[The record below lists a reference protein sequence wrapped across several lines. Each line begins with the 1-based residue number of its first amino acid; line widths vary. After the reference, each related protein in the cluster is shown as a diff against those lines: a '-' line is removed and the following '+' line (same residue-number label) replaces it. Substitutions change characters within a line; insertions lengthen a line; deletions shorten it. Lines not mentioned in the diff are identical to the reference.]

1 MSAAKMAPREG
12 FGALLS
18 PEAMSLLTGLSEF
31 LDGRGVAAYLVGGF
45 IRDVLLGRAAA
56 DIDIAVAADPLVTA
70 QQVAIALDGKFV
82 RLDTEHRTGR
92 VILPGTKIDFSP
104 LNSTIEAD
112 LARRDFA
119 IDALAWE
126 LNPLAHG
133 ELGGELIDPH
143 GGTRDLEAGIVRA
156 VSPTA
161 FRADGVRLLRAV
173 RLAAELDFAI
183 DLATESLLRQDA
195 HLVAGVAGER
205 VREELLRLLHLP
217 QGHRLWGYL
226 DRLGLLTALIPEL
239 TPEKGVSQP
248 REHYWDVFEHSLMTI
263 DSVDYLLRRGDWEY
277 GGGELLAAA
286 PWSTQLSEYFDRP
299 LSGLGSRRAL
309 LKLAALLH
317 DVAKP
322 QTKALQ
328 PDGRTRFL
336 GHAPAGAV
344 VAAEIMTRLRFSGRE
359 IKYVTTLIEHH
370 LRPTQMSQQGMPSRR
385 AIYRYFRDTG
395 EAGVDILF
403 LSLAD
408 HLATRGPTL
417 DGAGWREHARLV
429 DYVLEK
435 RFTETEVVAPPRLLD
450 GHDLMNNFGLEP
462 GPQIGR
468 LLGALY
474 EAQAAGEVGSRE
486 EALAYIG
493 RCLEGKERG
502 L

>member
-1 MSAAKMAPREG
+1 MSAAQTAPGEG

-18 PEAMSLLTGLSEF
+18 PEALRLLTGLSEL
-31 LDGRGVAAYLVGGF
+31 LDGQGVTAWLVGGF
-45 IRDVLLGRAAA
+45 IRDVLLGRPAA

-70 QQVAIALDGKFV
+70 QQVAATLGGKFV

-92 VILPGTKIDFSP
+92 VILPATEIDFSP
-104 LNSTIEAD
+104 LDGTIEAD
-112 LARRDFA
+112 LARRDFT
-119 IDALAWE
+119 IDALAWA
-126 LNPLAHG
+126 LNPLARDNS
-133 ELGGELIDPH
+133 GGELIDPH
-143 GGTRDLEAGIVRA
+143 GGARDLEAGIVRV
-156 VSPTA
+156 VSPTV

-173 RLAAELDFAI
+173 RLAAELDFTI
-183 DLATESLLRQDA
+183 DPATEALLGRDA
-195 HLVAGVAGER
+195 PLVTEVAGER
-205 VREELLRLLHLP
+205 VREELLRQMHLP
-217 QGHRLWGYL
+217 QGHRLWGYI

-239 TPEKGVSQP
+239 TPEKGVGQP

-263 DSVDYLLRRGDWEY
+263 DGVDYLLRRGDWEY
-277 GGGELLAAA
+277 GGGELLSAA
-286 PWSTQLSEYFDRP
+286 PWSTELSEYFDSP

-317 DVAKP
+317 DIAKP

-336 GHAPAGAV
+336 GHAPAGAAT
-344 VAAEIMTRLRFSGRE
+344 AAEIMTRLRFSGRE
-359 IKYVTTLIEHH
+359 IKYVTTLIEH
-370 LRPTQMSQQGMPSRR
+370 RPTQMSQQGMPSRR

-417 DGAGWREHARLV
+417 DREGWREHARLV

-435 RFTETEVVAPPRLLD
+435 RSAETEIVAPPRLLD
-450 GHDLMNNFGLEP
+450 GHDLIKHFGLEP

-468 LLGALY
+468 LLAALR
-474 EAQAAGEVGSRE
+474 EAQAAGEIGSRE